1 MDYTN
6 LIYNADLTEGT
17 KCWSGSNLTISND
30 VLTVTGNL
38 THSQI
43 IPVSSN
49 DTYRISFDIKFNTTD
64 SPNFYIALQP
74 FDSDKN
80 AISISSTNKV
90 NSTDTTLAQ
99 ALANGNTTVTLS
111 DTSNWDSTHAN
122 QRIGICNNLAWGY
135 NRNIL
140 SAPYTSRSGNVIT
153 LKNAWTGGSFAI
165 GTKISNFR
173 DGSTYF
179 YPVYF
184 TVSNTSKDWKSYTAT
199 FQGGNSMRYS
209 CQYFK
214 FSTLGYSNNYSIK
227 NIKIE
232 NTTSYQICGTPYI
245 TPQIYKSGNVH
256 ALFNEC
262 GRKIRYIKDSIN
274 GSSANAG
281 NHWVEIQAYNIV
293 GENCAFN
300 KYNWTSSNTTKVK
313 TCITDGSTAT
323 SPYNEGGTFR
333 IVDLGFTE
341 HINSIKIWHYWGD
354 GRTYNDHV
362 VSVSVDG
369 TNWDT
374 VYSGTHQE
382 SQNGFEIFLT
392 PNKVSFQNTG
402 FIDCSEIIE
411 I

>member
-1 MDYTN
+1 
-6 LIYNADLTEGT
+6 
-17 KCWSGSNLTISND
+17 
-30 VLTVTGNL
+30 
-38 THSQI
+38 
-43 IPVSSN
+43 
-49 DTYRISFDIKFNTTD
+49 
-64 SPNFYIALQP
+64 
-74 FDSDKN
+74 
-80 AISISSTNKV
+80 
-90 NSTDTTLAQ
+90 
-99 ALANGNTTVTLS
+99 
-111 DTSNWDSTHAN
+111 
-122 QRIGICNNLAWGY
+122 
-135 NRNIL
+135 
-140 SAPYTSRSGNVIT
+140 
-153 LKNAWTGGSFAI
+153 
-165 GTKISNFR
+165 
-173 DGSTYF
+173 
-179 YPVYF
+179 
-184 TVSNTSKDWKSYTAT
+184 
-199 FQGGNSMRYS
+199 MRYS

-232 NTTSYQICGTPYI
+232 NTTSYQICNTPYI
-245 TPQIYKSGNVH
+245 PPQIYKSGNIH

-313 TCITDGSTAT
+313 TCITDGNTAT